1 MMRNQR
7 LVTLASG
14 LSAMVIGFAPQVANA
29 CATCGLDLDGQAG
42 HAFKTS
48 VLFMISA
55 PYITFMVIGTVMY
68 RAWRKAHPRP
78 EAATVGT
85 LYKAGV
91 FKTLQGLV
99 SKLVTGSIEGRGET
113 L

>member
-1 MMRNQR
+1 MMMRYQR
-7 LVTLASG
+7 LVTVASG
-14 LSAMVIGFAPQVANA
+14 LSAMAIGFAPQVANA

-78 EAATVGT
+78 EAAGIGLYRT
-85 LYKAGV
+85 LH
-91 FKTLQGLV
+91 GLA
-99 SKLVTGSIEGRGET
+99 SKFVTGSIEGRRET

>member
-1 MMRNQR
+1 MRDLR

-14 LSAMVIGFAPQVANA
+14 LSAMAIGFAPQVANA
-29 CATCGLDLDGQAG
+29 CASCGLDLDGQAG

-68 RAWRKAHPRP
+68 RAWRRAHPRP
-78 EAATVGT
+78 APASNGI
-85 LYKAGV
+85 Y
-91 FKTLQGLV
+91 KTLHGWA
-99 SKLVTGSIEGRGET
+99 SKFVTGSIEGRGET